1 MQVSASAA
9 VRANFHHLVFDVVWF
24 GLAFAATS
32 RFLSVFAIRFGA
44 NADVLS
50 WMTSLPAI
58 MVMISATFAAVWR
71 QRFSHL
77 ASMNAM
83 YWPDLLFRLVFILP
97 ALTPFLPAEWQTG
110 WLIFSAAFPALGQGL
125 GGVIFIVALNESIP
139 KDQMVALIGRRS
151 LAFNISLG
159 ICVLAYGAWL
169 RMVSFPLNFQLM
181 FVLAFVASLISKWHV
196 HQVVPVVP
204 ATTSDAPAR
213 RNAPPPTHGPW
224 RSPQFRTMLLAIALY
239 HIAFFAAYAVIPLHL
254 VRELGA
260 DEGFIAIFGLL
271 ELIGGAL
278 ISTRGPQLLDRF
290 GHRRMIAVAM
300 AVTALSIALI
310 AGAPSLPLTL
320 VGALLSG
327 AAWTMV
333 GGLCTYGMYS
343 EIVPQEFATR
353 YSTAFHQVIGLAVF
367 VGPFIGS
374 YLAGVTTLSTV
385 LWAGAA
391 LRLVASLTGQL
402 VWGKPPA
409 SATGKV
415 TPSAPTK

>member
-1 MQVSASAA
+1 MQVSASAT
-9 VRANFHHLVFDVVWF
+9 VRANFHHLVYDVVWF

-44 NADVLS
+44 DADVLS

-58 MVMISATFAAVWR
+58 MIMISATFAAAWR
-71 QRFSHL
+71 QRVAHL
-77 ASMNAM
+77 TSMSAM
-83 YWPDLLFRLVFILP
+83 YWPDLVFRLVFLLP
-97 ALTPFLPAEWQTG
+97 AFTPFLPAEWQTG
-110 WLIFSAAFPALGQGL
+110 WLIFAAAVPALGQGL

-159 ICVLAYGAWL
+159 LCVLAYGAWL

-181 FVLAFVASLISKWHV
+181 FVLAFVASMISKWHV
-196 HQVVPVVP
+196 HQVVSVVP
-204 ATTSDAPAR
+204 AIAPDAPATR
-213 RNAPPPTHGPW
+213 DAPPAHGPW

-239 HIAFFAAYAVIPLHL
+239 HIAFFAVNAVIPLRL
-254 VRELGA
+254 VRDLGA

-271 ELIGGAL
+271 ELVGGAL
-278 ISTRGPQLLDRF
+278 LSMRGPQLLERF
-290 GHRRMIAVAM
+290 GPRRMIAAAM
-300 AVTALSIALI
+300 TVTALAIALI
-310 AGAPSLPLTL
+310 AGAGSLPLTL
-320 VGALLSG
+320 VGALLAG

-374 YLAGVTTLSTV
+374 YLAGVTTLSAV
-385 LWAGAA
+385 LWAGAG
-391 LRLVASLTGQL
+391 LRLLASLTGLL
-402 VWGKPPA
+402 VWGKRPA
-409 SATGKV
+409 AAMVKD
-415 TPSAPTK
+415 